1 MDAFPIRNGVMHAE
15 DVALPAIAEAVG
27 TPVYV
32 YSLAKLVAKARAFR
46 AGLAALDAPH
56 LAFAVKANPNLA
68 VLRALGREG
77 YGADVVSGGEL
88 TRALELA
95 MRAKGVR
102 PRRAALSS
110 VITMTA
116 AAPSFRP
123 DALAAVTDP
132 SLVKAGRSFCIA
144 SIVAPWRMYS
154 SLSTTV
160 PPLRVLTV

>member
-1 MDAFPIRNGVMHAE
+1 
-15 DVALPAIAEAVG
+15 
-27 TPVYV
+27 
-32 YSLAKLVAKARAFR
+32 
-46 AGLAALDAPH
+46 
-56 LAFAVKANPNLA
+56 
-68 VLRALGREG
+68 
-77 YGADVVSGGEL
+77 
-88 TRALELA
+88 

-102 PRRAALSS
+102 PRRAASSS

-132 SLVKAGRSFCIA
+132 SLAKAGRSFCIA

-160 PPLRVLTV
+160 SPLRVLTV